1 MWQSGL
7 CVLQVWWQMSTIS
20 PSPINY
26 FILIENRLG
35 TNTSLLMLQPDG
47 PKFMSMKIS
56 KTAPAQHYNHSLRL
70 MNFWQFQVNC
80 NTCNSH
86 YMTKINVS
94 LCHFYKKH
102 LPWGPKVVSYKHPIC
117 CKINQHCKKNIR
129 REKKRMNT
137 AIILLKNKYG
147 CPIWNTFIS

>member
-1 MWQSGL
+1 MTIWAL
-7 CVLQVWWQMSTIS
+7 C
-20 PSPINY
+20 
-26 FILIENRLG
+26 F
-35 TNTSLLMLQPDG
+35 TSLMTDVNNKSKPNKLFHSHWKQTWNLMLQPDG